1 MDDASK
7 CDDWECRYS
16 FNRIFQRTKRKKIW
30 ENMFRISQPM
40 KLLAG
45 RKHFIADAPGKRV
58 SGNYDSRRIH

>member
-1 MDDASK
+1 
-7 CDDWECRYS
+7 
-16 FNRIFQRTKRKKIW
+16 
-30 ENMFRISQPM
+30 MFRISQPM